1 MKNVLRK
8 GKQGK
13 IKGVKARFLKH
24 RKTMSLQVNYI
35 AQIYRKT
42 RKYTEERLWERNEEH
57 MSTVLMRSGQ
67 LVLSVHEQ

>member
-24 RKTMSLQVNYI
+24 RKTMSLQVN
-35 AQIYRKT
+35 
-42 RKYTEERLWERNEEH
+42 
-57 MSTVLMRSGQ
+57 
-67 LVLSVHEQ
+67 